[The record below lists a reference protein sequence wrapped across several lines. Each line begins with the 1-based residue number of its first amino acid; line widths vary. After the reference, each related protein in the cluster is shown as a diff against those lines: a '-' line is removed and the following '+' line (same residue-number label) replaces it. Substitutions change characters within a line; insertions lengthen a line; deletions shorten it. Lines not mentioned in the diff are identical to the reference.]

1 MKKKSFILYCD
12 YLEHIQKLEDD
23 EAGKLFK
30 AILRYAAEGTTTE
43 LPGAAGMAFSFIKSQ
58 MERDDADYVAKCEKL
73 RKNGAKG
80 GRPKQKVIEE
90 PNGYIENQM
99 VIEEPNAPLN
109 DTDTVNDNDTVND
122 TDNDT
127 DIIIYVC
134 ELLNQAKRES
144 GNKGLLKANTSVAN
158 NIFDDL
164 HKKCINNKMIV
175 EYARELADV
184 GKNVDWYEF
193 RDDLIKKQGGRK

>member
-99 VIEEPNAPLN
+99 VTQEPNAPLN
-109 DTDTVNDNDTVND
+109 DTDTVNDNDTD

-127 DIIIYVC
+127 DIIICVC
-134 ELLNQAKRES
+134 ELLNQAKAKARS
-144 GNKGLLKANTSVAN
+144 KGRLQAKNASWH
-158 NIFDDL
+158 FQEL
-164 HKKCINNKMIV
+164 HKNGVSDDVIV
-175 EYARELADV
+175 EYARELAEV
-184 GKNVDWYEF
+184 GKNIDWYEF
-193 RDDLIKKQGGRK
+193 RENLIKKQGGRK

>member
-43 LPGAAGMAFSFIKSQ
+43 LPGASGMAFSFIKSQ

-80 GRPKQKVIEE
+80 GRPKQEVIEE

-109 DTDTVNDNDTVND
+109 DTDTVNDNDTVTD
-122 TDNDT
+122 TDNDK

-144 GNKGLLKANTSVAN
+144 RNKGLLKANSNVAN
-158 NIFDDL
+158 DTFDEL

-175 EYARELADV
+175 EYARELADA
-184 GKNVDWYEF
+184 GKNVDWYKF
-193 RDDLIKKQGGRK
+193 RDDLIKKQGGR